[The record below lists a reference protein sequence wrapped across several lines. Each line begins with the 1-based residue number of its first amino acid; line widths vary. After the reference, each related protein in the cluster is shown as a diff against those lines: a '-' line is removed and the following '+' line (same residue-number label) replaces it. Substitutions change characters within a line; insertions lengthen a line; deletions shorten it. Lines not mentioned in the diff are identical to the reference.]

1 MPKSRSILLIVVLA
15 VLTPSAAAQTGAQST
30 VFVVRHAERA
40 DTTPGTPPTM
50 SADPDLSEAGRARAA
65 SLATMLK
72 DANISAIYATEF
84 KRTQQTAA
92 PLAKALGLTV
102 NTLPASETKGL
113 VEQVRAAKSPV
124 LIVGHSN
131 TVPEIVKA
139 LGITTP
145 LTVGD
150 TEFDNLFVVTT
161 STTGGSSLLRLHYR

>member
-1 MPKSRSILLIVVLA
+1 
-15 VLTPSAAAQTGAQST
+15 

-40 DTTPGTPPTM
+40 DTAPGTPPTM

-65 SLATMLK
+65 SLAAMLK

-102 NTLPASETKGL
+102 TTLPASDTKAL
-113 VEQVRAAKSPV
+113 IEQVRAAKGHV
-124 LIVGHSN
+124 LVVGHSN
-131 TVPEIVKA
+131 TVPDVVKA
-139 LGITTP
+139 LGIATP
-145 LTVGD
+145 VTVGD
-150 TEFDNLFVVTT
+150 TEFDHLFVVTT